1 MLGSRLIGNCIII
14 GVSILSISKIDAH
27 INTNTSTHTITAY
40 SSPRANLPQSEF
52 KREAGRIDAFQ
63 DLETGTRITGW
74 IANPVDELNFIGQDL
89 HDKLLSRVE
98 LIRRP
103 DVTEYF
109 GNKNLIFWGFNITID
124 NFFKSDIACIVAA
137 NADKKQVIF
146 STPACSE
153 LLK

>member
-1 MLGSRLIGNCIII
+1 MLGSRLVGNCVII
-14 GVSILSISKIDAH
+14 GVLILSIFKIDAH

-40 SSPRANLPQSEF
+40 SSSRLNLSRSEF
-52 KREAGRIDAFQ
+52 TREAGKIDVFQ

-74 IANPVDELNFIGQDL
+74 IAHPVDELIFIGQDL

-103 DVTEYF
+103 DVAEYF
-109 GNKNLIFWGFNITID
+109 GNKNLLFWGFEITID

-137 NADKKQVIF
+137 NADKKQVLF
-146 STPACSE
+146 STPACAE